1 MKIDTFKALFVKRIP
16 ENLVPGIIY
25 VSKTY
30 KCVQHLCPCGC
41 GNKIITPIGK
51 NAWNIEV
58 HDDGTISLSP
68 SVGNFYLPC
77 RSHYYI
83 KHGKIKLC

>member
-1 MKIDTFKALFVKRIP
+1 MRTAFVPLWVWKQNHNAYWK
-16 ENLVPGIIY
+16 E
-25 VSKTY
+25 
-30 KCVQHLCPCGC
+30 
-41 GNKIITPIGK
+41 
-51 NAWNIEV
+51 AWNIEV